1 MKFIIDTDPGTDDA
15 VAILIALAHFSDEE
29 LLALTTVAGNVKV
42 DVGTRNALR
51 ILEHANRNNIPVYK
65 GESTPLNRDLLTAE
79 WVHGT
84 DGLNGVGFP
93 EPSKSEETLGAVDY
107 ITQLLKDS
115 EEKITIC
122 VLGPMTNIGKV
133 LSQNPELSE
142 KIEQIIFMGGGAG
155 FGNHTPVA
163 EFNILVDPEAA
174 KIVLNSGAKLV
185 MMGLDVTHQAIST
198 KERLNKIIET
208 DTVTGKH
215 LVGLMGSL
223 AELDIVKEKFPDG
236 TPVHDAFVTAYLVD
250 NSLTKGELTNVEV
263 EVDSEL
269 TLGQTVVDTNHISG
283 RDKNV
288 HWMNKVDDNKL
299 FDIITNSAALL
310 P

>member
-29 LLALTTVAGNVKV
+29 ILALTTVAGNVNV

-51 ILEHANRNNIPVYK
+51 ILEHSGRNNIPVYK
-65 GESTPLNRDLLTAE
+65 GEAVPLNRDLLTAE

-93 EPSKSEETLGAVDY
+93 DPSKSEESIGAVDY
-107 ITQLLKDS
+107 ITKLLQKS

-133 LSQNPELSE
+133 LESNPELA
-142 KIEQIIFMGGGAG
+142 KNIEQIIFMGGGAG

-174 KIVLNSGAKLV
+174 KIVLNSGVKLV

-198 KERLNKIIET
+198 KDRLSKIL
-208 DTVTGKH
+208 DTGTLTGEH
-215 LVGLMGSL
+215 CVALMGSL
-223 AELDIVKEKFPDG
+223 ADLDIVKEKFPDG

-250 NSLTKGELTNVEV
+250 SSLTSGELTNVEV

-269 TLGQTVVDTNHISG
+269 TLGQTVVDTNQISG
-283 RDKNV
+283 RSKNV
-288 HWMNKVDDNKL
+288 YWMNKVDDEKL
-299 FDIITNSAALL
+299 FNIITKTASLL